1 MTSLENKTLLSSHT
15 RIADGYCQ
23 AYGRCLSK
31 RSFAK
36 VKRLTSDM
44 LARLEESAAADATE
58 ESYRDKEW
66 SESNAKKDDQ
76 NAEIMKLST
85 SIDLMTSNLRI

>member
-1 MTSLENKTLLSSHT
+1 
-15 RIADGYCQ
+15 
-23 AYGRCLSK
+23 
-31 RSFAK
+31 
-36 VKRLTSDM
+36 M